1 MCFGVTSSKLLG
13 YVLSSRGIEVDQTKI
28 KAIMSMPPPKTEK
41 QIRGFIGRLQYIS
54 RFISKLTTICEP
66 IFKKL
71 KKNVPVIWDDE
82 CQKAFEKIKA
92 YLANPPVLAP
102 ALPGIPLRLY
112 LTVTKETMGAMLAQ
126 EVEDKEN
133 AIYYLSKKML
143 EYEARYTPLEKLC
156 LALVW
161 ATSKKTRRQYK
172 IMNF

>member
-1 MCFGVTSSKLLG
+1 M
-13 YVLSSRGIEVDQTKI
+13 
-28 KAIMSMPPPKTEK
+28 
-41 QIRGFIGRLQYIS
+41 QYIS

-82 CQKAFEKIKA
+82 CQKAFDRIKA

-102 ALPGIPLRLY
+102 ALAGIPLRLY

-126 EVEDKEN
+126 EVEGKEN

-143 EYEARYTPLEKLC
+143 DYEVRYTPLERLC

-161 ATSKKTRRQYK
+161 LQPS
-172 IMNF
+172 

>member
-1 MCFGVTSSKLLG
+1 MRLNPSKCAFGVTSGKLLG
-13 YVLSSRGIEVDQTKI
+13 YVISSRGIEIDPTKI

-102 ALPGIPLRLY
+102 ALPGIPLRL
-112 LTVTKETMGAMLAQ
+112 
-126 EVEDKEN
+126 
-133 AIYYLSKKML
+133 
-143 EYEARYTPLEKLC
+143 
-156 LALVW
+156 
-161 ATSKKTRRQYK
+161 
-172 IMNF
+172 